1 MGQNWVTRGF
11 VKLVKILML
20 PIISKH
26 HVTQLLL
33 SVDSQRLVMDNFV
46 PKVAWCRK
54 SVPMTGK
61 YAIMGNAIVTVI

>member
-11 VKLVKILML
+11 VKLVKTLML
-20 PIISKH
+20 PTISKH

-33 SVDSQRLVMDNFV
+33 SVDSRRLVMDNFV

-61 YAIMGNAIVTVI
+61 CAIMGNAIVTVI